1 MNIPKW
7 LVFIFIFFIYSNA
20 FEISSNIEKYEIL
33 NKSTIYIDYSKQLDF
48 EQIKSNDFT
57 QNSEKTL
64 SFGYSPKFNVW
75 IKFTLSNNENNTIQK
90 ILEYANPLTTN
101 IELYDSSTGLI
112 NKEGLFNINENR
124 KSINP
129 TFKIELNPN
138 ETKTYYLKVNSSV
151 TTLIVG
157 LNLLNMES
165 FYVEEVLH
173 QSILS
178 FFFGAMIILAL
189 YNLFIYFFTKDKN
202 YLFYLFYITGIIFH
216 HLLYVGVA
224 YLYIPNPLVIEKII
238 SFSSLIVGLPAFAL
252 ALFTRSFLDIS
263 KYPKIDKI
271 LKTYLYFFPFMIL
284 IFLITDMFDKYRN
297 IFSVILL
304 VLLFVITIYATF
316 RKNRQAYFILFGWC
330 IFITAGMYMYL
341 SSIGLFNGYEVFPYY
356 VEISLVLEAIIF
368 SIALT
373 DKIKQLQKQKDFMA
387 NKLLIQ
393 QKDEKQRLQIVVN
406 EKTKDLIQALDEK
419 ELLLKELNHRVKNN
433 MQTILSLIRLQY
445 IDIEDE
451 KIQDIFITIQNRIK
465 AMSHLHELLY
475 EQNSITTIN
484 TNEYFKVLIEELKYS
499 YEQNIKII
507 YDIKTDLKIDK
518 AIYCGLI
525 LNELVTNCFKHAFI
539 SQDGIVNIS
548 LTQVDSLIELKVK
561 DNGRGFD
568 NTKSTDS
575 LGLVLVN
582 TLAKEQLKG
591 TLLIKSIDGTS
602 VTISW
607 RENG

>member
-20 FEISSNIEKYEIL
+20 FEISSNIQKYEIL
-33 NKSTIYIDYSKQLDF
+33 NKSAIYIDYSKQLDF
-48 EQIKSNDFT
+48 EQIKSKDFT

-64 SFGYSPKFNVW
+64 SYGYSPKFNVW
-75 IKFTLSNNENNTIQK
+75 IKFTLSNSENNTIHK
-90 ILEYANPLTTN
+90 ILEYVNPLTTN

-112 NKEGLFNINENR
+112 TKEGLFNINENR

-129 TFKIELNPN
+129 IFKIELNSN

-165 FYVEEVLH
+165 FYEEEVLH

-202 YLFYLFYITGIIFH
+202 YLFYLFYIIGIIFH
-216 HLLYVGVA
+216 HLLYVGIA

-238 SFSSLIVGLPAFAL
+238 SLSSLIVGLPAFAL

-304 VLLFVITIYATF
+304 VLLFVITIYATY

-341 SSIGLFNGYEVFPYY
+341 SSVGLFNGYEIFPYY

-475 EQNSITTIN
+475 EQNSITTID

>member
-1 MNIPKW
+1 
-7 LVFIFIFFIYSNA
+7 VFIFIFFIYSNA
-20 FEISSNIEKYEIL
+20 FEISSNIQKYEIL
-33 NKSTIYIDYSKQLDF
+33 NKSAIYIDYSKQLDF
-48 EQIKSNDFT
+48 EQIKSKDFT

-64 SFGYSPKFNVW
+64 SYGYSPKFNVW
-75 IKFTLSNNENNTIQK
+75 IKFTLSNSENNTIHK
-90 ILEYANPLTTN
+90 ILEYVNPLTTN

-112 NKEGLFNINENR
+112 TKEGLFNINENR

-129 TFKIELNPN
+129 IFKIELNSN

-165 FYVEEVLH
+165 FYEEEVLH

-202 YLFYLFYITGIIFH
+202 YLFYLFYIIGIIFH
-216 HLLYVGVA
+216 HLLYVGIA

-238 SFSSLIVGLPAFAL
+238 SLSSLIVGLPAFAL

-304 VLLFVITIYATF
+304 VLLFVITIYATY

-341 SSIGLFNGYEVFPYY
+341 SSVGLFNGYEIFPYY

-475 EQNSITTIN
+475 EQNSITTID

>member
-33 NKSTIYIDYSKQLDF
+33 DKSTIYIDYSKQLDF
-48 EQIKSNDFT
+48 ERIKNKDFT
-57 QNSEKTL
+57 QNSEKLL

-75 IKFTLSNNENNTIQK
+75 IKFTLSNNENNTIHK
-90 ILEYANPLTTN
+90 ILEYVNPLTTN
-101 IELYDSSTGLI
+101 IELYDSLTGLI
-112 NKEGLFNINENR
+112 TKEGLFNINENR

-129 TFKIELNPN
+129 IFKIELNPN

-157 LNLLNMES
+157 LNLLNVES
-165 FYVEEVLH
+165 FYEEEVLH

-224 YLYIPNPLVIEKII
+224 YLYILNPLVIEKII

-341 SSIGLFNGYEVFPYY
+341 SSVGLFNGYEIFPYY

-475 EQNSITTIN
+475 EQNSITTID

-548 LTQVDSLIELKVK
+548 LSQVDSLIELKVK

-591 TLLIKSIDGTS
+591 TLLIENKDGTS

>member
-33 NKSTIYIDYSKQLDF
+33 DKSTIYIDYSKQLDF
-48 EQIKSNDFT
+48 EQIKSKDFT
-57 QNSEKTL
+57 PNSENTL

-75 IKFTLSNNENNTIQK
+75 IKFTLSNNENNTMYK

-112 NKEGLFNINENR
+112 TKEGLFNINENR

-151 TTLIVG
+151 TTLIIG
-157 LNLLNMES
+157 LNLLNVES
-165 FYVEEVLH
+165 FYEEEVLH

-224 YLYIPNPLVIEKII
+224 YLYILNPLVIEKII

-341 SSIGLFNGYEVFPYY
+341 SSVGLFNGYEIFPYY

-475 EQNSITTIN
+475 EQNSITTID

-548 LTQVDSLIELKVK
+548 LSQVDSLIELKVK

-591 TLLIKSIDGTS
+591 TLLIENKDGTS

>member
-20 FEISSNIEKYEIL
+20 FEISSNIQKCEIL

-48 EQIKSNDFT
+48 EQIKSKDFT

-75 IKFTLSNNENNTIQK
+75 IKFTLSNSENNTIYK
-90 ILEYANPLTTN
+90 VLEYVNPLTTN

-112 NKEGLFNINENR
+112 TKEGLFNINENR

-157 LNLLNMES
+157 LNLLNIES
-165 FYVEEVLH
+165 FYEEEVLH

-216 HLLYVGVA
+216 HLLYVGIA

-304 VLLFVITIYATF
+304 ILLFVITIYATF

-341 SSIGLFNGYEVFPYY
+341 SSIGLFNGYEIFPYY

-484 TNEYFKVLIEELKYS
+484 TDEYFKVLIEELKYS

>member
-33 NKSTIYIDYSKQLDF
+33 NKSAIYIDYSKQLDF
-48 EQIKSNDFT
+48 EQIKSKDFT

-64 SFGYSPKFNVW
+64 SYGYSPKFNVW
-75 IKFTLSNNENNTIQK
+75 IKFILSNSENNTIHK
-90 ILEYANPLTTN
+90 ILEYVNPLTTN

-112 NKEGLFNINENR
+112 TKEGLFNINENR

-129 TFKIELNPN
+129 IFKIELNPN

-165 FYVEEVLH
+165 FYEEEVLH

-341 SSIGLFNGYEVFPYY
+341 SSIGLFNGYEIFPYY

-484 TNEYFKVLIEELKYS
+484 TDEYFKVLIEELKYS

>member
-33 NKSTIYIDYSKQLDF
+33 NKSAIYIDYSKQLDF
-48 EQIKSNDFT
+48 EQIKSKDFT

-64 SFGYSPKFNVW
+64 SYGYSPKFNVW
-75 IKFTLSNNENNTIQK
+75 IKFTLSNSENNTIYK
-90 ILEYANPLTTN
+90 ILEYVNPLTTN

-112 NKEGLFNINENR
+112 TKEGLFNINENR

-129 TFKIELNPN
+129 IFKIELNSN

-157 LNLLNMES
+157 LNLLNVES
-165 FYVEEVLH
+165 FYEEEVLH

-406 EKTKDLIQALDEK
+406 EKTKDLIQALEEK

-484 TNEYFKVLIEELKYS
+484 TDEYFKVLIEELKYS

-591 TLLIKSIDGTS
+591 TLLIENIDGTS